1 MKRVLFV
8 DDEPRVLDGLRRML
22 HPLRQ
27 EWEMEFADGGSEALM
42 CLSSSHY
49 DVLVTGVRMAGVD
62 GTALLSQAIRI
73 SPDTV
78 RIMLC
83 GEADLN
89 ATLRSASLAHQ
100 YLVKPCDAPTLQATV
115 EKALTLR
122 SILDAPALA
131 SLIGRIKSLPSP
143 PTIYYKLMNA
153 VLSDTISASELGSI
167 IAQDLGMTAKVLQ
180 FANSPLFASSRVIA
194 TPEQAVIYLGIDIV
208 RALAIT
214 ESVFC
219 QFGSRNHPG
228 FSPEELRD
236 HSFQVATLAR
246 RIAKERRLAPQ
257 FINDIYLGGLM
268 HDIGKL
274 VLGSNF
280 PSEYREVVRCF
291 GDPQALRETELRLFG
306 ATHAEVGA
314 YLLWL
319 WGVPASIAG
328 IVAQHHPADDD
339 PQGATTPAAIVHL
352 ADRIVRG
359 GESAPDSEC
368 LASIGLP
375 PCLLELAD
383 CDGGQMGRSPVNQLL
398 A

>member
-1 MKRVLFV
+1 
-8 DDEPRVLDGLRRML
+8 
-22 HPLRQ
+22 
-27 EWEMEFADGGSEALM
+27 MEFAEGGAEGLM

-49 DVLVTGVRMAGVD
+49 DVLVTGVRMPGVD
-62 GTALLSQAIRI
+62 GAALLSQAIRI
-73 SPDTV
+73 SPETV

-83 GEADLN
+83 GEGDLDV
-89 ATLRSASLAHQ
+89 TLRSASLAHQ
-100 YLVKPCDAPTLQATV
+100 YLVRPCDVYTLQATV
-115 EKALTLR
+115 ERALTLR

-153 VLSDTISASELGSI
+153 VLSDDISAYELGGI

-180 FANSPLFASSRVIA
+180 FVNSPLFAVGRVIA
-194 TPEQAVIYLGIDIV
+194 TPEQAVIYLGIDVV

-214 ESVFC
+214 ESVFS
-219 QFGSRNHPG
+219 QFGTRNYPG

-236 HSFQVATLAR
+236 HCFQVANLAR

-257 FINDIYLGGLM
+257 FVADIYLGGLM

-280 PSEYREVVRCF
+280 PNEYREVVRCF
-291 GDPQALRETELRLFG
+291 GDSESLRETEVRIFG

-328 IVAQHHPADDD
+328 IVAQHHPSDDHADKANE
-339 PQGATTPAAIVHL
+339 PSSIVHL

-359 GESAPDSEC
+359 GESAPDAEY
-368 LASIGLP
+368 LTQIGLSP
-375 PCLLELAD
+375 SLLELGD
-383 CDGGQMGRSPVNQLL
+383 SDGGQMSRSPVNQLL

>member
-8 DDEPRVLDGLRRML
+8 DTEQRVLEGLRRML
-22 HPLRQ
+22 RPLRQ
-27 EWEMEFADGGSEALM
+27 EWAMEFASGGSEALM
-42 CLSSSHY
+42 CLSLSHY
-49 DVLVTGVRMAGVD
+49 DVLVTSVRMPGVD
-62 GTALLSQAIRI
+62 GIALLSEAIRI

-78 RIMLC
+78 RIILC
-83 GEADLN
+83 GDGDVEI
-89 ATLRSASLAHQ
+89 TLRSASVAHQ
-100 YLVKPCDAPTLQATV
+100 YLVKPCDAHTLQATV
-115 EKALTLR
+115 EKALSLR
-122 SILDAPALA
+122 SILDNPSLTG
-131 SLIGRIKSLPSP
+131 LIGRIKSLPSP

-180 FANSPLFASSRVIA
+180 FVNSPLFAPVRPIA
-194 TPEQAVIYLGIDIV
+194 TPEQAVIYLGIDTV
-208 RALAIT
+208 RALAIS
-214 ESVFC
+214 ESVFS

-236 HSFQVATLAR
+236 HSFQVGNLAR

-257 FINDIYLGGLM
+257 FVADIYLGGLM

-274 VLGSNF
+274 VLGSSF
-280 PSEYREVVRCF
+280 PAEYRDVVRCF
-291 GDPQALRETELRLFG
+291 GDSQALRETELRLFG

-328 IVAQHHPADDD
+328 IVAQHHPADDETD
-339 PQGATTPAAIVHL
+339 GATEPSAIVHL

-359 GESAPDSEC
+359 GESAPTSEY
-368 LASIGLP
+368 LANIGLSSS
-375 PCLLELAD
+375 LLELAD
-383 CDGGQMGRSPVNQLL
+383 WDGGVLGRSPVNQLL